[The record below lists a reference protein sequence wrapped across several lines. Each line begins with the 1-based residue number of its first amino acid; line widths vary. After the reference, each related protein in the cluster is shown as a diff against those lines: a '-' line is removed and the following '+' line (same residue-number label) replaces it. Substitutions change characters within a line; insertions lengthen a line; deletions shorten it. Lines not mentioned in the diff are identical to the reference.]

1 MVVLGLIHL
10 VPVIGS
16 YLFGILLSWIWTG
29 IALSRTRIDQDYRAL
44 LDRTPHARASVMFKD
59 QPIVIGLVPL
69 SFSYASLRRAA
80 RGETVCG

>member
-1 MVVLGLIHL
+1 MALGLIHL
-10 VPVIGS
+10 VQVLAA
-16 YLFGILLSWIWTG
+16 YAFGIFLSWVWTG

-69 SFSYASLRRAA
+69 TFSYQALRRAA
-80 RGETVCG
+80 RGEAICG